1 MSAAL
6 LGTAS
11 AQTLTLPRFNPKPGT
26 ELRYEVTQTMTA
38 NYQSTVFAKP
48 GRTLDLVD
56 KARVELMLRAESARL
71 ANPTTLRYVLTQRAL
86 EPLADGSA
94 VDFVSADVPSPD
106 GTVLLVR
113 QRIVT
118 APDGQVRYEDAG
130 SSPLAAQLGQNLFN
144 ALPGQDAP
152 PFFGRPLVRGQE
164 WKSSVEMDFAK
175 AFGTLPLGTV
185 TLAGSPARL
194 NTITRYLG
202 QGELGRLFFDTTIVL
217 EPRTLWVDAN
227 GQRFEFSYDNLASR
241 SAYRPDGALASLN
254 MKMEMTADITLSDA
268 PNVTL
273 PYVLR
278 QRSRITMEMTLRLV
292 PQ

>member
-6 LGTAS
+6 LGAAS

-48 GRTLDLVD
+48 GQTLAPAE
-56 KARVELMLRAESARL
+56 KSMVEQSLRQGAARL
-71 ANPTTLRYVLTQRAL
+71 ANPTTLRYVLTQRTL

-106 GTVLLVR
+106 GTVLLIR

-118 APDGQVRYEDAG
+118 APDGQVRSEDAG
-130 SSPLAAQLGQNLFN
+130 SSPLAAQLGQNIFN
-144 ALPGQDAP
+144 ALPGQDVP

-164 WKSSVEMDFAK
+164 WTSSVEMDFAK
-175 AFGTLPLGTV
+175 AFGTLPLGNVTV
-185 TLAGSPARL
+185 SGAPARL

-202 QGELGRLFFDTTIVL
+202 QGELGRLFFDTTTVL
-217 EPRTLWVDAN
+217 EPRTLSVDAN

-254 MKMEMTADITLSDA
+254 MKMDMTADITLSDA

-278 QRSRITMEMTLRLV
+278 QRSRVVMEMTMRLL